1 MDIAKLYHQF
11 PVCKSCYILYRQCEQ
26 LMELEFEFARKMGIV
41 VTEDTR
47 YNIVSI
53 SHQDMSTK
61 GRNVLQPV
69 KANTILENGE
79 NYIMPEDW
87 EL

>member
-1 MDIAKLYHQF
+1 MQ
-11 PVCKSCYILYRQCEQ
+11 
-26 LMELEFEFARKMGIV
+26 LEFQFARKMGIE

-47 YNIVSI
+47 YNVVSI
-53 SHQDMSTK
+53 SHQDMNTK

-79 NYIMPEDW
+79 NFIMPEDW
-87 EL
+87 ELQVEDNTEIHVLSNSRRR

>member
-1 MDIAKLYHQF
+1 
-11 PVCKSCYILYRQCEQ
+11 
-26 LMELEFEFARKMGIV
+26 
-41 VTEDTR
+41 
-47 YNIVSI
+47 
-53 SHQDMSTK
+53 MSTK

-69 KANTILENGE
+69 RANTILENGE